1 MKQISFYNVSLVLL
15 FSLFISCNI
24 INPAEEIPAY
34 IEIDTSYFFV
44 NNPAKEGSAS
54 HKITDAWVYINNDF
68 RGVFELPTKF
78 PVLDKNDCD
87 ITIRPGI
94 KMNGIAAT
102 RVNYLLYRPFTTRL
116 NLQPLSVYKIT
127 PTYTYYENLKFPFKE
142 DFESSNSFENYPR
155 SDTSII
161 RTNNPSLVFE
171 GNFSGALYLD
181 KERSYFKAKAVS
193 ANKFKLPDSGKTVFL
208 EMNYRCNNTF
218 AIGFGSKYNVDAI
231 ETLLIILNPSPNWNK
246 IYINFTEEASKN
258 ASALEHYFYI
268 ESILNPGVEKAEIFL
283 DNLKIVHA
291 E

>member
-1 MKQISFYNVSLVLL
+1 ML
-15 FSLFISCNI
+15 FNSCNI
-24 INPAEEIPAY
+24 FNPAEEIPAY
-34 IEIDTSYFFV
+34 IEIDTSYFSV
-44 NNPAKEGSAS
+44 NDPVKEGSSS
-54 HKITDAWVYINNDF
+54 HKITDAWVYINSDL
-68 RGVFELPTKF
+68 RGVFELPAKF

-116 NLQPLSVYKIT
+116 NLQPLSVHKIT
-127 PTYTYYENLKFPFKE
+127 PKYTYYDNLKFPFKE
-142 DFESSNSFENYPR
+142 DFETSNGFENYSS

-161 RTNNPSLVFE
+161 RTNNPALVFE

-181 KERSYFKAKAVS
+181 NTRSYFKAKAVS

-208 EMNYRCNNTF
+208 EMNYKCNNTF
-218 AIGFGSKYNVDAI
+218 AIGLGSKYNVDAI

-258 ASALEHYFYI
+258 ATAIEHYFYI